1 MFVLQSV
8 YNCSDKLAGVTNR
21 VGLPSQRLH
30 DTDLRRA
37 GPHHSTATRRIAPA
51 NQRRGAATSESCC
64 VVSTCR
70 GWGHV
75 LEESIPQPGRGED
88 GLHSA
93 RAAPALLHCLAPR
106 QMSTAM
112 QKSGLQRNDDR
123 GPCRIM
129 CSCARPP
136 PAESWRR
143 QKADSSMAFPWPF
156 LVYLSRSTVWVAKWA
171 QGTTRLLAAL

>member
-51 NQRRGAATSESCC
+51 NQRRAAATSESWRF
-64 VVSTCR
+64 VSTCR
-70 GWGHV
+70 GRGHV
-75 LEESIPQPGRGED
+75 LEESILQPGRGED

-93 RAAPALLHCLAPR
+93 RAAPALLHCLAA
-106 QMSTAM
+106 TADV
-112 QKSGLQRNDDR
+112 KGHAKERT
-123 GPCRIM
+123 
-129 CSCARPP
+129 
-136 PAESWRR
+136 PAE
-143 QKADSSMAFPWPF
+143 
-156 LVYLSRSTVWVAKWA
+156 
-171 QGTTRLLAAL
+171 